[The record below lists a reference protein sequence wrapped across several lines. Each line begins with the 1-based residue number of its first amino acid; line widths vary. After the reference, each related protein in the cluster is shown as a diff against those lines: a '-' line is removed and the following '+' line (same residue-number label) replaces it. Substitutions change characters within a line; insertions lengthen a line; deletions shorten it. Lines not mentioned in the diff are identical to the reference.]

1 MQGPFD
7 KYLKWPFRGEITIQ
21 VVNQAGDHNHV
32 EMTIP
37 YNDKTPQD
45 VAGTVT
51 NKKISAEWGRCEFLA
66 HEYLQYNAA
75 RKAQYLKDNYLHI
88 RVVKVT
94 H

>member
-1 MQGPFD
+1 MFIH
-7 KYLKWPFRGEITIQ
+7 YT
-21 VVNQAGDHNHV
+21 N
-32 EMTIP
+32 
-37 YNDKTPQD
+37 KTPHRY
-45 VAGTVT
+45 AGRVT
-51 NKKISAEWGRCEFLA
+51 NKKRSAEWGRCEFLA